1 MKNCLIALRQN
12 QALNILKYPISST
25 ENDNKKNN
33 EIYSKLILSR
43 NNSSLV
49 STNLNTETNDKSKE
63 INEYLNKKSLQYNNG
78 WSNYNLAVCQNTLND
93 MDMKVNMKNGRYNI
107 VVGIN
112 IYFDLNIFHIR

>member
-33 EIYSKLILSR
+33 ETYSKTLSR
-43 NNSSLV
+43 SISSLV
-49 STNLNTETNDKSKE
+49 LTNSKNEANDKSKE
-63 INEYLNKKSLQYNNG
+63 INEYLNRKSLQYNNG

-93 MDMKVNMKNGRYNI
+93 MDMKVNMKNGWYM
-107 VVGIN
+107 IN
-112 IYFDLNIFHIR
+112 RIKMFQKDILFK